1 MTEVT
6 LSMKGKSDVSDKFD
20 LSEALSPRFFK
31 SRLDFT
37 INISIQ

>member
-31 SRLDFT
+31 VLF
-37 INISIQ
+37 SIRFYN